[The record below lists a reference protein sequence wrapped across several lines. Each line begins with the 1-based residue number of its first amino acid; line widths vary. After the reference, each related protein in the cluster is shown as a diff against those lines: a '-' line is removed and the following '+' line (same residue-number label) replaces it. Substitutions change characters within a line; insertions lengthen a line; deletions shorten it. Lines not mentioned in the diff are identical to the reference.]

1 MQKSIYDEK
10 NIMEKLQSTKDNFM
24 QIINNDQYGFNKQI
38 EDRMKNNDAK
48 ITYEMVDEIPT
59 SPANKRA
66 IWQSVKI
73 VKEITKIMKSEPK
86 NIYVEFARE
95 EQKKKVR
102 KDNRAKALLKIY
114 DTFAEEMKMLRDYNP
129 KVYQELK
136 KKQNDRDF
144 NERLYLYFT
153 QNGRCMYSSRPLN
166 IDTLYL
172 YEVDHILPQS
182 YVKDDSLSNKA
193 LVYKEENQ
201 RKSGSLLLDEK
212 IINKQ
217 ELWWKQLHKNG
228 LIDDKK
234 LRNLTRRKMFETN
247 DDKVKFVSRQLIET
261 RQSIKY
267 ITNLLV
273 NQYKDSDVFAIRA
286 ELTHNFR
293 TLFEVYKNRNVNDY
307 HHAQDAY
314 IISVVGN
321 VIDTKL
327 HFKDEY
333 KYTEYVK
340 NYIKKN
346 EEEKLKDKK
355 VWIIMGMVSNNID
368 KEKVK
373 KTLNYKDCFVT
384 RKLEEQTGEFYKQTL
399 YGPNDKNVK
408 PVIPLKKG
416 MNVEKYGGY
425 SGENKAYFTIFSY
438 IDKKNKKQVEM
449 IGIPVKTSYDIKNN
463 KITLKEYVESQID
476 NATEVKIIKPKILK
490 YQEYLDENNEP
501 MVLLSD
507 RELRT
512 NKQLV
517 LPSKV
522 NKLIYLM
529 NKEKATEDEKIEVE
543 MNIEEVYNYLIKKLN
558 DEYKSFSSIYE
569 KAKDDKTKNK
579 FNEMSYDDKVVTING
594 LLDLMHKGQGNLSKI
609 GLGDRAGRTRKSA
622 FKTKD
627 LENMT
632 FIDKSVTGI
641 YERRYKVNGMENG
654 SSK

>member
-1 MQKSIYDEK
+1 
-10 NIMEKLQSTKDNFM
+10 
-24 QIINNDQYGFNKQI
+24 
-38 EDRMKNNDAK
+38 
-48 ITYEMVDEIPT
+48 
-59 SPANKRA
+59 
-66 IWQSVKI
+66 
-73 VKEITKIMKSEPK
+73 
-86 NIYVEFARE
+86 
-95 EQKKKVR
+95 
-102 KDNRAKALLKIY
+102 
-114 DTFAEEMKMLRDYNP
+114 
-129 KVYQELK
+129 
-136 KKQNDRDF
+136 
-144 NERLYLYFT
+144 
-153 QNGRCMYSSRPLN
+153 MYSSRPLN

-569 KAKDDKTKNK
+569 KARMIKQK
-579 FNEMSYDDKVVTING
+579 IN
-594 LLDLMHKGQGNLSKI
+594 LMKCHMMIK
-609 GLGDRAGRTRKSA
+609 
-622 FKTKD
+622 
-627 LENMT
+627 
-632 FIDKSVTGI
+632 
-641 YERRYKVNGMENG
+641 
-654 SSK
+654 

>member
-1 MQKSIYDEK
+1 M
-10 NIMEKLQSTKDNFM
+10 
-24 QIINNDQYGFNKQI
+24 
-38 EDRMKNNDAK
+38 
-48 ITYEMVDEIPT
+48 
-59 SPANKRA
+59 
-66 IWQSVKI
+66 
-73 VKEITKIMKSEPK
+73 
-86 NIYVEFARE
+86 
-95 EQKKKVR
+95 
-102 KDNRAKALLKIY
+102 LKIY

-234 LRNLTRRKMFETN
+234 LRNLTRRKMYETN